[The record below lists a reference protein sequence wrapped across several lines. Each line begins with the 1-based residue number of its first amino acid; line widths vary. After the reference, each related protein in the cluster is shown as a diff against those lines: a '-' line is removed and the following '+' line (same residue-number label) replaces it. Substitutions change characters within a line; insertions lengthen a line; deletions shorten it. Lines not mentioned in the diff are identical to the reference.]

1 MQIGLSQRE
10 DFWHRPSS
18 NICLFFFLQQS
29 HVVCMSW
36 SCFRSMNLF
45 IFCQWK
51 PFEHEWE
58 RKQWAIMKEKV
69 CFRVCLCGG
78 FFLDGTSKPQQSNKT
93 ACSVCIISHTNSLY
107 THNLS
112 SHTKHNHTNA
122 ANHSSIFYARMHK
135 TLASLCKLQL
145 MWEGGKKA
153 EGARWECK
161 SGKEEWGGADTS
173 RNQEE
178 K

>member
-10 DFWHRPSS
+10 DFWYRPSS
-18 NICLFFFLQQS
+18 DICPFFSYNNLMLFAWAGFVSAVWTFSFFANENHLNTS
-29 HVVCMSW
+29 ERESSERSWKRKCVLECVCVV
-36 SCFRSMNLF
+36 
-45 IFCQWK
+45 I
-51 PFEHEWE
+51 
-58 RKQWAIMKEKV
+58 
-69 CFRVCLCGG
+69 
-78 FFLDGTSKPQQSNKT
+78 FLDGTSKPQQSNKT

-112 SHTKHNHTNA
+112 SRTKHNHTNA

-135 TLASLCKLQL
+135 TLASLCKLRL
-145 MWEGGKKA
+145 MWEGEKA

-161 SGKEEWGGADTS
+161 SGKEEWGGADTN
-173 RNQEE
+173 RKQEE